1 MIKKLNILFRTSG
14 GSARNKDLG
23 MGHIFRC
30 INLASH
36 LKIHNLFFLIED
48 YGKVESTI
56 KNYGFQNITC
66 LPKNL
71 DLKLDTSTTIDF
83 IEKKSIDIII
93 VDKYDVDKFFI
104 KSLHKKQKTV
114 CISDLRKIDY
124 DANLVINGFIGFKNH
139 ITKNQFNSRCLLG
152 PKYQILNNNY
162 EKIKQKKN
170 PEFDILAT
178 FGGFDENNLI
188 DFFCKILEPYL
199 NNISIKI
206 ILGPATKKSKFLKNL
221 EKKYQKNITILPETK
236 EMMAEIMSCRYCF
249 CSGGIT
255 TYELAV
261 MSVPFA
267 ILCQYEHQKITAREW
282 SKRNISTNLG
292 MPGNLA
298 KIKIEKI
305 LNELLNEQISTISK
319 KQTSIDGQGAKRISL
334 EIEKL

>member
-1 MIKKLNILFRTSG
+1 
-14 GSARNKDLG
+14 
-23 MGHIFRC
+23 
-30 INLASH
+30 
-36 LKIHNLFFLIED
+36 
-48 YGKVESTI
+48 
-56 KNYGFQNITC
+56 
-66 LPKNL
+66 
-71 DLKLDTSTTIDF
+71 
-83 IEKKSIDIII
+83 
-93 VDKYDVDKFFI
+93 
-104 KSLHKKQKTV
+104 
-114 CISDLRKIDY
+114 
-124 DANLVINGFIGFKNH
+124 
-139 ITKNQFNSRCLLG
+139 
-152 PKYQILNNNY
+152 
-162 EKIKQKKN
+162 
-170 PEFDILAT
+170 
-178 FGGFDENNLI
+178 
-188 DFFCKILEPYL
+188 LEPYL